1 MCLLCIRSYCKWMY
15 VLYMS
20 AAQDKTRPGDFGK
33 AENLTMIPPEAEI
46 LDQPLNKF
54 QRFFSPESLGTLFGG
69 ASS

>member
-1 MCLLCIRSYCKWMY
+1 MY